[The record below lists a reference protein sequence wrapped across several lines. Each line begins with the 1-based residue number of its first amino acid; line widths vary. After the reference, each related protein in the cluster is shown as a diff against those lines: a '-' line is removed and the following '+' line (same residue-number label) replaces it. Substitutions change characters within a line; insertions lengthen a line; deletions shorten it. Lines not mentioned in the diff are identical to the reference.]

1 VRTARAGP
9 PVRTAR
15 AGPPVRTARGT
26 AELGALAAAIVK
38 PVTDTRPDE
47 DVRFVIQRELS
58 LVQPGA
64 TAQVE
69 ALLHPDFCEV
79 GPSGCRLGR
88 REAIVALATRQVP
101 PAPGNGTPSAT
112 GPAAAAGLTGIRL
125 SGTVILVSYVSEQD
139 GQRSHRSSLWLKTGP
154 SWRRYFHQATL
165 ITVGKP

>member
-1 VRTARAGP
+1 
-9 PVRTAR
+9 
-15 AGPPVRTARGT
+15 
-26 AELGALAAAIVK
+26 LAAAIVE

-79 GPSGCRLGR
+79 APSGRRLGR
-88 REAIVALATRQVP
+88 REAIMALATRQVP
-101 PAPGNGTPSAT
+101 PAPGNGRPSAA
-112 GPAAAAGLTGIRL
+112 GPAAASGPTGIRL

>member
-1 VRTARAGP
+1 MVA
-9 PVRTAR
+9 
-15 AGPPVRTARGT
+15 
-26 AELGALAAAIVK
+26 AELGVLAAAIVE

-79 GPSGCRLGR
+79 APSGRRLGR

-101 PAPGNGTPSAT
+101 PAPGNGRPSAA
-112 GPAAAAGLTGIRL
+112 GPAAASGMTGIRL

-139 GQRSHRSSLWLKTGP
+139 GQRAHRSSLWLKTGP

-165 ITVGKP
+165 ITAG

>member
-1 VRTARAGP
+1 MRAAQCEGP
-9 PVRTAR
+9 VSA
-15 AGPPVRTARGT
+15 
-26 AELGALAAAIVK
+26 AELGALAAAIVE

-58 LVQPGA
+58 LAQPGA

-79 GPSGCRLGR
+79 APSGRRISR
-88 REAIVALATRQVP
+88 REAIVAFATHQVP
-101 PAPGNGTPSAT
+101 PAPGNGKR
-112 GPAAAAGLTGIRL
+112 PAAGPGAASGLTGIRL

-154 SWRRYFHQATL
+154 SWRRYFHQATP
-165 ITVGKP
+165 ITAG

>member
-1 VRTARAGP
+1 M
-9 PVRTAR
+9 
-15 AGPPVRTARGT
+15 
-26 AELGALAAAIVK
+26 
-38 PVTDTRPDE
+38 
-47 DVRFVIQRELS
+47 RFVIQRELS

-79 GPSGCRLGR
+79 GPSGRRLSR

-101 PAPGNGTPSAT
+101 PAPGNGRPSAA
-112 GPAAAAGLTGIRL
+112 GPAASGPTGIRL

-154 SWRRYFHQATL
+154 SWRRYFHQATV
-165 ITVGKP
+165 ITAG